1 MRISLVFLIAGV
13 LIGIGVMLIVGHT
26 LLNPAIPLITEA
38 SFTPDAISPNADG
51 VDDVTIFAYT
61 LSRGAVIDLTFT
73 HEDGREFVFRQQEQR
88 IPGEHRVA
96 FSGVVDGYRQEGDRI
111 IGHIVRRLMPDGIY
125 TWTLRAVDENGSSEV
140 RTGTLTIAQ
149 GDSILPDI
157 LEFTVGPAEFTPNQ
171 DGISDRAYINVVLA
185 KDSEL
190 QVFLIAPDGARILIP
205 ERLEGTR
212 PGQAGRHTFDY
223 EGGVDRNA
231 DPPADGTYE
240 IIASAQDAVGQ
251 RVEQRATITI
261 VDGGKPFA
269 QILTQPT
276 GVSVVFETLPWDERY
291 YSERDDPGVPVEIP
305 SDPAALSLTTVAL
318 PLGDLLVFKLTVE
331 NNGSVPIR
339 TTGPEPGTVYTW
351 DQNASTLGWFE
362 EPGAWR
368 VGIDCTTAARDYPW
382 RWAVGTRDDLV
393 AVDDPVTGAT
403 YYYLPPGRRAV
414 VWGAIR
420 MTTVEVYNPQQCW
433 AGLIHERVGISQF
446 NNVVGARDIELIEI
460 DPADQVRP

>member
-13 LIGIGVMLIVGHT
+13 LIGIGVMLVVGYT
-26 LLNPAIPLITEA
+26 LLNPAVPLIAEA
-38 SFTPDAISPNADG
+38 GFAPDTISPNADG

-96 FSGVVDGYRQEGDRI
+96 FSGVVDGYRQEGDRV
-111 IGHIVRRLMPDGIY
+111 IGQIVRRLMPDGVY
-125 TWTLRAVDENGSSEV
+125 TWTLRAVEENGSSDV
-140 RTGTLTIAQ
+140 RSGTLTIAG
-149 GDSILPDI
+149 GDSTLPDI

-185 KDSEL
+185 KDSDL
-190 QVFLIAPDGARILIP
+190 QVFLVAPDGTRILIP

-231 DPPADGTYE
+231 DPPPDGTYE
-240 IIASAQDAVGQ
+240 IVASAQDAVGQ
-251 RVEQRATITI
+251 RIEQRATIAI
-261 VDGGKPFA
+261 VNGGKPFA
-269 QILTQPT
+269 QIVTQPT

-291 YSERDDPGVPVEIP
+291 YAERDNPGVPVAIP
-305 SDPAALSLTTVAL
+305 ADPAALSLTTVAL
-318 PLGDLLVFKLTVE
+318 PVGDLLVFKLTVE

-368 VGIDCTTAARDYPW
+368 IGIDCTTAARDYPW

-460 DPADQVRP
+460 GPADQTQP